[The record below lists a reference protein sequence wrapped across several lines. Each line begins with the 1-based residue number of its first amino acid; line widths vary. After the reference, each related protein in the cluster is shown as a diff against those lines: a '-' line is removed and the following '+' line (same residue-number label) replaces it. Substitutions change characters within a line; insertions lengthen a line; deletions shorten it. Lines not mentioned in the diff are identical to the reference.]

1 MIKKQKQKKNWFIL
15 DNYVHVALKGNA
27 VMFYNPLTGKILEYT
42 GKESVIKLVKRL
54 QSPKNLLVIRLTEK
68 ELANPEISQ
77 FVRDLRRHF
86 MADLIDASL
95 SKGKPLQMMPYLKVH
110 QDAEIIKKAPD
121 HTVGEQMMKY
131 LVEMSVYINSTC
143 SLDCESCGSAYKQF
157 LCCTRSRHREKE
169 PDISALKDLF
179 GQLKGAVLDRVNIL
193 GGDILKFSKLEELLG
208 LLKQPEQSFK
218 KVFYIHYLNLLHQE
232 EKLALFPADTSSLK
246 ILVTFPVKRNQ
257 WKEVLESLP
266 GHSMDAKFL
275 FIISSETDV
284 TEAEE
289 LISQFQLANYSLL
302 PFFNGRNR
310 EFFEENVFLDRED
323 LGEAKPTAHEILAR
337 QSVNPFHY
345 GTLTVLS
352 NGHIHANVN
361 APRLGILGRDTIH
374 DAVFKEMYRGNS
386 WRRIRKKVEP
396 CKRCTFEAL
405 CPPLSNY
412 EYALKQNNLCHI
424 WKDGVME

>member
-1 MIKKQKQKKNWFIL
+1 LIKKQKKEWFIL
-15 DNYVHVALKGNA
+15 DNYVHVALKGDA

-42 GKESVIKLVKRL
+42 GSEPVIKLVRRL
-54 QSPKNLLVIRLTEK
+54 LSPKNLLVIRLTEK
-68 ELANPEISQ
+68 DRSNPEISQ
-77 FVRDLRRHF
+77 FVRDLRGHF
-86 MADLIDASL
+86 MGDLIDVSL
-95 SKGKPLQMMPYLKVH
+95 SKGKPLQMMPYLKIH

-131 LVEMSVYINSTC
+131 LVEISVYINSAC

-157 LCCTRSRHREKE
+157 LCCTRARHRKKE
-169 PDISALKDLF
+169 PDISTIIDLF
-179 GQLKGAVLDRVNIL
+179 GQLKGAALDRVNIL

-208 LLKQPEQSFK
+208 LLKQPGQSFK
-218 KVFYIHYLNLLHQE
+218 KVFYIHYLNLLHRE
-232 EKLALFPADTSSLK
+232 EKLALFPVDTSSFK
-246 ILVTFPVKRNQ
+246 VLVTFPVKEDQ
-257 WKEVLESLP
+257 WKEVLESLHS
-266 GHSMDAKFL
+266 HSMDAKFL
-275 FIISSETDV
+275 FIIGNEADV
-284 TEAEE
+284 SEAEE
-289 LISQFQLANYSLL
+289 LISLFQLDNYSLL

-337 QSVNPFHY
+337 QLVNPFHY

-361 APRLGILGRDTIH
+361 VPRLGILGTNSIH

-386 WRRIRKKVEP
+386 WRRIRKKVAP

-412 EYALKQNNLCHI
+412 EYALNRNNLCHI
-424 WKDGVME
+424 WE